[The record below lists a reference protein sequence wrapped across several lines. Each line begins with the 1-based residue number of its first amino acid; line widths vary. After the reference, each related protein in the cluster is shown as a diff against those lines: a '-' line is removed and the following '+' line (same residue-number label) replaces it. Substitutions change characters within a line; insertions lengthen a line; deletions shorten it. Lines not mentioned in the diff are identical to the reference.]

1 MTLKDQESEL
11 SDNIPV
17 IINATKASKMMEIR
31 ARTNGG
37 NGRGGPTFM
46 SSEALPE
53 NENIS
58 CQRRTDL
65 QGLQSE
71 ASLAYISTIYEAVSA
86 VQ

>member
-37 NGRGGPTFM
+37 DGRGGPTFM
-46 SSEALPE
+46 FSEVFPG
-53 NENIS
+53 NE
-58 CQRRTDL
+58 
-65 QGLQSE
+65 
-71 ASLAYISTIYEAVSA
+71 LAYISTIYEAVSA